1 MKHLSYAL
9 QLDVTR
15 SLPHTHNR
23 ITGPGSAA
31 RHWMRFRSRLTL
43 MLGPSLLLLLPW
55 SPVLA
60 QDLPM
65 APVHVAAPSA
75 DSVEMTVDLSDPT
88 KFPLSSTGKWTGYLD
103 FLGKP
108 GTERSLGQPDLFLP
122 LLQDKNDMTF
132 FNLRGQLQFDNTDV
146 SEYNIGLGHRHM
158 FQEWIIGGYGYFDHR
173 NTQLNNAFR
182 QFTGGLELMSVDWA
196 FRINGYLPEN
206 KTETMTSGADF
217 SVIRPG
223 DQINVQVDGIVQEK
237 ALPGLDGEVG
247 YLLPIPWKAYTAVF
261 DETRVYAGGYHF
273 LGEGQFESVTGP
285 RGRVEWRAY
294 DLPVLG
300 PGSRFMMGVEAQW
313 DEPRGSQAFGLAS
326 LRIPFDVFSDKST
339 RKQLTGLDRR
349 MLQPVIRDV
358 DIVTSEADV
367 TEILPALNQ
376 AGQAYTLVK
385 EPDVTGLTDSEKE
398 AAIQAVLDEYQ
409 DDIVLVIPKDGDNG
423 GMITLTN
430 SIVLH
435 RNQTLGGAGGVG
447 GFRVNYRHSLLGP
460 GSIGYTPAG
469 AAKGFLAGSGFAT
482 EKISM
487 INMAPDTEVNGLTLN
502 ANKTAE
508 NAIRI
513 RGNEDEVG
521 IISADPGKRWVAN
534 SHLDN
539 ADKYPLLVRGPAIE
553 VDVDNSHFTR
563 GGRKA
568 GMQVREFAIADIRNS
583 HFYNN
588 SEQGLLIIEDAI
600 VTISDSSF
608 YNNFA
613 DGIEISLD
621 SELTMVR
628 SEVYDNRVS
637 GILIFD
643 GAIVDI
649 SDSAIYDNRSDG
661 VRATT
666 WNGLVAGGGTPERQ
680 SDITLDTVTIHGNG
694 DGANWYG
701 IKSEGAQI
709 TVINSRVFD
718 NEGGSYSNQFGV
730 ARQAGIDY
738 CMGNDGF
745 IVVDGG
751 AIPQTLSPKGDDPR
765 CAMKPGDR

>member
-1 MKHLSYAL
+1 MH
-9 QLDVTR
+9 R
-15 SLPHTHNR
+15 STWPL
-23 ITGPGSAA
+23 AA
-31 RHWMRFRSRLTL
+31 AWHWMRLRSRLAL
-43 MLGPSLLLLLPW
+43 MLGPSLLLLVPW

-88 KFPLSSTGKWTGYLD
+88 KFPLSSTGKWTGYLE

-158 FQEWIIGGYGYFDHR
+158 FQEWILGGYGYFDHR
-173 NTQLNNAFR
+173 NTQFNNSYR
-182 QFTGGLELMSVDWA
+182 QFTGGLELMSVDWG
-196 FRINGYLPEN
+196 FRVNGYLPEN

-247 YLLPIPWKAYTAVF
+247 YLLPIPWKAYAAVF

-273 LGEGQFESVTGP
+273 LGEDQFESVTGP

-313 DEPRGSQAFGLAS
+313 DEARGEQAFGLAS

-367 TEILPALNQ
+367 PTEILPALNQ

-423 GMITLTN
+423 GMITLAN

-460 GSIGYTPAG
+460 GSIGYTPDG
-469 AAKGFLAGSGFAT
+469 AAKGFLAGASWSGDNT
-482 EKISM
+482 LIDMK
-487 INMAPDTEVNGLTLN
+487 PDTEVNGLTLN
-502 ANKTAE
+502 ANEMAE

-513 RGNEDEVG
+513 RGDETDAG

-534 SHLDN
+534 SHLD
-539 ADKYPLLVRGPAIE
+539 DSIKYALLVRGPGIE

-563 GGRKA
+563 AGKNA
-568 GMQVREFAIADIRNS
+568 GMQVRNFAIVDIRNS

-588 SEQGLLIIEDAI
+588 SQQGILIRDDATA
-600 VTISDSSF
+600 TISDSSF
-608 YNNFA
+608 YNNGA
-613 DGIEISLD
+613 DGVEVSIGST
-621 SELTMVR
+621 LTMVR
-628 SEVYDNRVS
+628 SESYNNRVA
-637 GILIFD
+637 GIYVWD
-643 GAIVDI
+643 GATVNI
-649 SDSAIYDNRSDG
+649 SDSAIYDNRGDG
-661 VRATT
+661 VRATA

-680 SDITLDTVTIHGNG
+680 SFITLDTVTINGNAR
-694 DGANWYG
+694 DGVNWYG
-701 IKSEGAQI
+701 IKSEGAEI

-718 NEGGSYSNQFGV
+718 NGGGSYANLIGQ
-730 ARQAGIDY
+730 IDEGGPY
-738 CMGNDGF
+738 CIGNDGF
-745 IVVDGG
+745 IVVDGV
-751 AIPQTLSPKGDDPR
+751 AIPQTLSPLGDDGT
-765 CAMKPGDR
+765 CTDR